1 MFYRFGE
8 NNAQMKKSAA
18 KLIGMP
24 WDFASLFN
32 ESIRSL
38 PERAMVKRDYMWA
51 SELGKDYCSRYLRMH
66 AQPMS
71 NPINDRSR
79 RKFVMGH
86 VTEWIVGIIL
96 TLTGLLKS
104 KQLRGEVTL
113 PGMLRVSG
121 KMDFIAGGDVNWAEA
136 REKVK
141 EVRSLFA
148 LSLDD
153 MPPIIFHAI
162 DRVLFRME
170 QMFTR
175 VPLKEYIIEVKSCS
189 TFISER
195 LMKSG
200 KPMPDHT
207 LQAFHYTLAN
217 DIDSMLIYLC
227 KDDAMCHQFEITKSK
242 QLLKTY
248 TEDVATMTA
257 YYNASGKNFLKN
269 MPPKAPEVEFDAG
282 TYTFLKNSQVAYS
295 NYLTMLYGYKD
306 FDEFKYKW
314 QYKVTAWN
322 RVFKRMVRNDNITPA
337 NKIII
342 TDMVKHF
349 PEAEKYVAKAKAAGV
364 FQKIDEKEEED

>member
-1 MFYRFGE
+1 
-8 NNAQMKKSAA
+8 MKKSSA

-32 ESIRSL
+32 EAIRCL
-38 PERAMVKRDYMWA
+38 PERVMVKRDYMWA
-51 SELGKDYCSRYLRMH
+51 SEIGKDYTSRYLRMH
-66 AQPMS
+66 AHPMS
-71 NPINDRSR
+71 NPINERSR

-96 TLTGLLKS
+96 TLTGILKS

-121 KMDFIAGGDVNWAEA
+121 KMDFIAGGDIDWVAA
-136 REKVK
+136 GEKVK
-141 EVRSLFA
+141 EVRALFA

-162 DRVLFRME
+162 ERVLFRME

-189 TFISER
+189 SFISDR
-195 LMKSG
+195 LEKS
-200 KPMPDHT
+200 KQPMPDHA

-217 DIDSMLIYLC
+217 NIDTMLIYLC

-242 QLLKTY
+242 SLIKLY
-248 TEDVATMTA
+248 TDDVVKMTA
-257 YYNASGKNFLKN
+257 YFKGSGKNYLKN
-269 MPPKAPEVEFDAG
+269 MPPKAPEVEFDMG
-282 TYTFLKNSQVAYS
+282 TFTFLKNSQVAYS

-306 FDEFKYKW
+306 FDEFKWKW

-322 RVFKRMVRNDNITPA
+322 RVIKRCVRGDNLTAA
-337 NKIII
+337 NKTIIQDAL
-342 TDMVKHF
+342 TFF
-349 PEAEKYVAKAKAAGV
+349 PDWDVYVSKAKAAGA
-364 FQKIDEKEEED
+364 FQKEEVEDGD

>member
-1 MFYRFGE
+1 
-8 NNAQMKKSAA
+8 MKKSAAA

-32 ESIRSL
+32 EAIRSL
-38 PERAMVKRDYMWA
+38 PERAMTKRDYMWA
-51 SELGKDYCSRYLRMH
+51 SELGKDYTSRYLRMH
-66 AQPMS
+66 AHPMS

-96 TLTGLLKS
+96 TLTGVLKS

-121 KMDFIAGGDVNWAEA
+121 KMDFIAGGDVDWAEA
-136 REKVK
+136 KEKVK

-162 DRVLFRME
+162 DRVLFQME

-242 QLLKTY
+242 PLIKLY

-257 YYNASGKNFLKN
+257 YFKASGKNYLKN

-282 TYTFLKNSQVAYS
+282 TFQFLKNSQVAYS

-322 RVFKRMVRNDNITPA
+322 RVFKRAVRGDNITPA
-337 NKIII
+337 NTVIIKDAI
-342 TDMVKHF
+342 NHF
-349 PEAEKYVAKAKAAGV
+349 PQWDGFVSKAKKAGA
-364 FQKIDEKEEED
+364 FQKPEEGGEDE